1 MAARLLRSPYLLA
14 VVLALLL
21 GAAWSAADWAD
32 LSARRLPDTD
42 DAMRLAQI
50 RDWIAGQRL
59 GDLSQHRLA
68 NGLALHWS
76 RIGDLVPAAIILALR
91 PFFGTAPAEIAA
103 VVAWPLVQFAALL
116 GAVATTARR
125 VAPAAVVP
133 ATLLAALAYPATSL
147 FLPGRIDHHALQLLL
162 VLVQLNALLAPRS
175 LASGAVAGAAVAA
188 GAAIGLETLPFA
200 LLTTAVVAL
209 SAMSERDPRQTGFGL
224 ALAGGLALL
233 LPLAGRGGVCDTVEP
248 LAPVIIAGGLVLA
261 ALGWIERG
269 KPALA
274 IAAAIALA
282 ILAWPAARP
291 CLAGPYAS
299 VDPLAA
305 RLWLSHVTEAQPLL
319 AAPLAQAVSYAGLAI
334 AGMMAGA
341 VLAWRRRAG
350 WPLVVAYQLCSVAL
364 ALSQL
369 RGIYL
374 AAILAV
380 VPFAA
385 MIVALRARSTI
396 AVLCGWI
403 AGCGLTYPLAVGA
416 FGDKQAVAATPS
428 AASCTSPAALARIA
442 ALPPGRVMAGVD
454 LGAYLIAGTRHSV
467 VAAPYHRGGA
477 GIADAYRFLMSPPD
491 AAHAVARRWR
501 VDYVILCPGDLG
513 PLAPPRGS
521 IGGGERPD
529 WMHPIGD
536 PDDVPSVFRV
546 DRGLSAG
553 GAAR

>member
-1 MAARLLRSPYLLA
+1 MATRLLRSPWLLA
-14 VVLALLL
+14 VALAVVL
-21 GAAWSAADWAD
+21 GAAWSAADWGN

-50 RDWIAGQRL
+50 RDWIAGQPL

-91 PFFGTAPAEIAA
+91 PFLGTATAEVVA
-103 VVAWPLVQFAALL
+103 VVAWPVLQFAALL
-116 GAVATTARR
+116 AAVATIAQR
-125 VAPAAVVP
+125 VTPAAIVP
-133 ATLLAALAYPATSL
+133 ATLLAALAYPTTSL

-162 VLVQLNALLAPRS
+162 VLVQLSALLAPRS
-175 LASGAVAGAAVAA
+175 LVSGAVAGAAVAA
-188 GAAIGLETLPFA
+188 GAAIGLETMPFA
-200 LLTTAVVAL
+200 VVTIAVIAL
-209 SAMSERDPRQTGFGL
+209 SAISGRDPRQTGFGL
-224 ALAGGLALL
+224 VLAASLTLL
-233 LPLAGRGGVCDTVEP
+233 LPVAGRGGVCDTVEP
-248 LAPVIIAGGLVLA
+248 LAPAIIAGGLVLA
-261 ALGWIERG
+261 ALGRVERG

-274 IAAAIALA
+274 IAAGVALT
-282 ILAWPAARP
+282 ILALPAARP

-299 VDPLAA
+299 VDPLAV
-305 RLWLSHVTEAQPLL
+305 RLWLSHVAEAQPLL
-319 AAPLAQAVSYAGLAI
+319 AAPPAQAVGYAGLAL
-334 AGMMAGA
+334 AGLMVGA
-341 VLAWRRRAG
+341 IMAWRRRGG
-350 WPLVVAYQLCSVAL
+350 WPLVLAYQLASVAL

-385 MIVALRARSTI
+385 LIVTLRARATI
-396 AVLCGWI
+396 AVLGAWI
-403 AGCGLTYPLAVGA
+403 AGCGLTYPLAAGA
-416 FGDKQAVAATPS
+416 LGEKQAAATTPS
-428 AASCTSPAALARIA
+428 AANCTSPAALARIA

-454 LGAYLIAGTRHSV
+454 LGAYLIAGTPHSI

-477 GIADAYRFLMSPPD
+477 GIADAYRFLMLPPD

-501 VDYVILCPGDLG
+501 VDYVVLCPGDLG
-513 PLAPPRGS
+513 PVTAPRGS
-521 IGGGERPD
+521 IGGGARPA
-529 WMHPIGD
+529 WMRPIGD
-536 PDDVPSVFRV
+536 PGAVPAIFRV